1 MNRWL
6 CVSVVLAGAAWAASL
21 VAWYGFYDRLPAQV
35 PVHWGPSG
43 QPDKFVPR
51 PDALPYLLL
60 MPGVMTGLALLTPVL
75 PWLSP
80 RHFEV
85 DRFRGTYNYLM
96 ALVQALLAYL
106 HGTILAAT
114 FGAPFHI
121 GTLMMGGMFLFFALM
136 GNVLGKVRRNF
147 FVGVRTP
154 WTLASEVVWVRTHRL
169 TAWVWVAGGTV
180 GFLAIL
186 AGVPPLLT
194 LIVLLPVLVLYPVVY
209 SLVLYKRLQREG
221 KLDAPAAAAQEGDLT

>member
-6 CVSVVLAGAAWAASL
+6 CVSILLAGAAWAASL
-21 VAWYGFYDRLPAQV
+21 VAWYGFYDQLPAQV
-35 PVHWGPSG
+35 PVHWGASG
-43 QPDKFVPR
+43 RPDKFVPR

-60 MPGVMTGLALLTPVL
+60 MPGVMTGLVLLTPVL

-85 DRFRGTYNYLM
+85 DSFRGTYNYLM
-96 ALVQALLAYL
+96 ALVQGLFAYL
-106 HGTILAAT
+106 GGTILAAT
-114 FGAPFHI
+114 FGARVDI

-154 WTLASEVVWVRTHRL
+154 WTLASEAVWVRTHRL
-169 TAWVWVAGGTV
+169 TAWVWVAGGVV
-180 GFLAIL
+180 GLLAIL

-194 LIVLLPVLVLYPVVY
+194 LALLPVLVLYPVVY

-221 KLDAPAAAAQEGDLT
+221 KLDAPVAAGAREGDLT